1 MSVYNIFNMASGEEL
16 GRYFARTLADALD
29 AMARTAG
36 FEDYALLV
44 DGLTRVQPDRVAADA
59 LAFMLWRMGDPR

>member
-16 GRYFARTLADALD
+16 GRYFAYSSNEALD

-36 FEDYALLV
+36 YADYDQACGVDPAIKDRLLITE
-44 DGLTRVQPDRVAADA
+44 L
-59 LAFMLWRMGDPR
+59 

>member
-16 GRYFARTLADALD
+16 GRYFAGTLGDALD

-36 FEDYALLV
+36 FEDYEQACGSLPAMQSQLLITE
-44 DGLTRVQPDRVAADA
+44 L
-59 LAFMLWRMGDPR
+59 